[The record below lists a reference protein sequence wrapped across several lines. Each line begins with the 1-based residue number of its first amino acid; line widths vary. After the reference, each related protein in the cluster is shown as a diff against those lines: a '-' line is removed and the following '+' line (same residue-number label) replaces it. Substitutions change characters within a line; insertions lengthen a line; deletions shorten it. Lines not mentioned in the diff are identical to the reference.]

1 MVETWL
7 KPTSPSLEM
16 FFLMES
22 LENLVGRATLPKG
35 DALRTILPFGTHW
48 YFYSCNSHCL
58 NILILWLRIDVISL
72 KKHFLTLFNLG
83 LISHSLLPPSRL
95 DDLLCVPLHP
105 VNQRLSQIFWLS
117 VSLPSVL
124 PSCPAADWLT
134 AGDYVYFSFVS
145 LVPHIVPHS
154 KLFPFLVNIFLSY
167 GLFKL
172 I

>member
-1 MVETWL
+1 METWL

-22 LENLVGRATLPKG
+22 LDENLVRGTTLPKG
-35 DALRTILPFGTHW
+35 DTLCTILPFGTYW

-95 DDLLCVPLHP
+95 HVLLCVPLHP
-105 VNQRLSQIFWLS
+105 VNWRLSQIFWLY
-117 VSLPSVL
+117 VSLLSML
-124 PSCPAADWLT
+124 PNCPTADWQQRLC
-134 AGDYVYFSFVS
+134 
-145 LVPHIVPHS
+145 
-154 KLFPFLVNIFLSY
+154 LF
-167 GLFKL
+167 
-172 I
+172 